1 MRRPFMETY
10 HEGGVVKAPFSI
22 SRTCGLVV
30 GAAGTDR
37 GKLGGFYPVVYKT
50 TGYGVQIPLSFTHWS
65 GGLYSLFSTA
75 RAAFSNLLV
84 AGLCPVSTDPINT
97 STK

>member
-1 MRRPFMETY
+1 MRRPFMEIY
-10 HEGGVVKAPFSI
+10 HEGGVVKAPFSL

-50 TGYGVQIPLSFTHWS
+50 TGWGVQILLVFTHWS
-65 GGLYSLFSTA
+65 GGFYSLLSTA
-75 RAAFSNLLV
+75 PAAFSNLLV
-84 AGLCPVSTDPINT
+84 AGLYPVSTGPINT